1 MLGLRDGRGRF
12 NSLAGIRV
20 DCTLWRGG
28 GVRFNAEFF
37 SCSFNYFNYAAGF
50 EL

>member
-1 MLGLRDGRGRF
+1 MLGLRGGRGF

-20 DCTLWRGG
+20 DCTLGG
-28 GVRFNAEFF
+28 MGGRVRFNAEFF